1 MPLNTRVGRCV
12 QKLKPKHGYGK
23 SIAICQ
29 KSTKQ
34 SYKSGNPL
42 PKDKQL
48 YEKIK
53 TKIYKKIPT
62 HSAYRSGTVVKR
74 YKEEFKKKYG
84 DKISPYSG
92 KKSMK
97 KGLSR
102 WFKEDWKSD
111 TGKYRYTTSSSVYRP
126 TKRITSKTPK
136 TFNELTAKQLMKA
149 KREKSKTGRVKKF

>member
-1 MPLNTRVGRCV
+1 MPLNTRAGRCV
-12 QKLKPKHGYGK
+12 NKLKPIHGYSK

-34 SYKSGNPL
+34 SYKTGNPL
-42 PKDKQL
+42 TKDKQL

-53 TKIYKKIPT
+53 KQIYKKIPK
-62 HSAYRSGTVVKR
+62 HSAYRSGILVKK

-84 DKISPYSG
+84 NKISSYSG
-92 KKSMK
+92 KKPVK

-111 TGKYRYTTSSSVYRP
+111 TGKYKYTTASSVYRP
-126 TKRITSKTPK
+126 TKRVTSKTPK
-136 TFNELTAKQLMKA
+136 TFSELTHNQLTKA
-149 KREKSKTGRVKKF
+149 KRQKAQLGRVKKF